1 MARICSKSE
10 KGDVALS
17 IFEAMGEA
25 LGNAVEKIGET
36 AENSNFKEQLID
48 LDKPLNFNDPET
60 DSDASDF
67 NRSGDANINENGS
80 ERGETIESDRFS
92 PEKIKIEYD
101 DNGNPYKVNNEL
113 VPSNEYEINGYKYS
127 TDEFGRIENVSGEL
141 RLTERPGRMTINESM
156 DDIGKGDAKD
166 TDDKGHLIGDRFD
179 GSNKLEN
186 LVPMDSNLNR
196 GEFKAMENQWAKA
209 LEDGKEVNVSI
220 TPEYSGDSFRPDSF
234 IVKYTIDGETSVKV
248 FEN

>member
-10 KGDVALS
+10 KGDVAMS

-36 AENSNFKEQLID
+36 AENSNFKEKLMD
-48 LDKPLNFNDPET
+48 LDKPLNLDE
-60 DSDASDF
+60 
-67 NRSGDANINENGS
+67 S
-80 ERGETIESDRFS
+80 EKSETIESDRFS

-209 LEDGKEVNVSI
+209 LEDGKEVTVSI

-234 IVKYTIDGETSVKV
+234 VVKYTIDGETSVKV
-248 FEN
+248 FENKGAE